1 MQVLILGLIFKKWA
15 ASEFRNIPK
24 KEITIKK
31 NPASGCKP
39 DFPLK
44 FPFCFTKI

>member
-31 NPASGCKP
+31 KP
-39 DFPLK
+39 GIWLQARFSTEV
-44 FPFCFTKI
+44 PFLLY